1 MIRKIHVDRIEAAD
15 AIVAF
20 FVIVTDFSTE
30 IIVAMFM
37 KTYNYVICRDYEHP
51 IFFGNSEMRVRL
63 PTENC
68 HITKSQSLV
77 RSINV
82 VHVVPK

>member
-37 KTYNYVICRDYEHP
+37 KT
-51 IFFGNSEMRVRL
+51 
-63 PTENC
+63 
-68 HITKSQSLV
+68 
-77 RSINV
+77 
-82 VHVVPK
+82 